1 MQKVQTQEII
11 KNPNS
16 ITGKYLSTYNKTGSQ
31 NKTIPS
37 KWLSLKGCHA
47 NNLKNID
54 VEIPLNCMCSI
65 TGVSG
70 SGKSSLVFHSLL
82 PALEEKL
89 KQKSIPDKNY
99 TEFTGFDAI
108 DDFILMDQTPIGN
121 LAVLHLLHISIFL
134 MKFVLY
140 LLKLHKQNKNYWMKL
155 F

>member
-1 MQKVQTQEII
+1 M
-11 KNPNS
+11 
-16 ITGKYLSTYNKTGSQ
+16 STYNKISSQ
-31 NKTIPS
+31 NKIIPS

-89 KQKSIPDKNY
+89 KQ
-99 TEFTGFDAI
+99 
-108 DDFILMDQTPIGN
+108 N
-121 LAVLHLLHISIFL
+121 LSQIKIILHLLDL
-134 MKFVLY
+134 M
-140 LLKLHKQNKNYWMKL
+140 LLTILS
-155 F
+155 